1 MFEDFHSVEAE
12 VSSQITTKGKG
23 DLFELFAKFY
33 FQYFSVKYQ
42 IKDVFIGKEIP
53 LELRRKLQ
61 LESSDY
67 GVDGVA
73 TLIDGKLLAF
83 QVKFRTGRESPTA
96 RELAMFWSESKNADQ
111 RIVFTN
117 SNRVPR
123 IGEKHSLAILGT
135 DLELLD
141 QEFFKSFSEFLET
154 SKAVRP
160 KKKTPL
166 PYQKKMINGTVGG
179 LRKYSK
185 GKMIAACGT
194 GKTLVS
200 LWVCEELNARSLVFF
215 APSLALIKQTL
226 DSWSTNSIGG
236 FRYLAVC
243 SDPTVTNEI
252 ENIADYSVNE
262 LDFSVTTNPSEIA
275 EFISTSEKSELP
287 SYIFSTYQ
295 SSEALVEALDSLGNP
310 PIDMAIFDE
319 AHKTAG
325 ASTDGRL
332 TSILR
337 GEKLSTT
344 YRLFMTATE
353 RLVAPWIVSKSLEE
367 DRVVFSMDDES
378 IYGPDVYTYNFGQAI
393 DDGVIANYKVLAADV
408 PVGEIQSIIRAGGL
422 VEDEDSPDLGIVE
435 SDFLYKQAVLGQAI
449 RAKGLTKVVTFHS
462 DISRAKTF
470 VYGSRNHSLPL
481 GAVFSEIGLR
491 APEFAEHID
500 GKMSAEARKELL
512 SSFAQSSFGVV
523 SNARCLTEGVD
534 VPVIDAVYFAD
545 PKSSLVDIVQA
556 VGRALRKPFGV
567 KEKTAYLVIPAMYSD
582 EGELLDE
589 TFTTL
594 IKVIQAL
601 SAQDERLAQWIEKL
615 NLEHARG
622 TRSKTEHL
630 TLDQFI
636 EWPTRIDFKRFGE
649 EIEVKI
655 IDSLVGPP
663 TEAMQ
668 QALAVR
674 RSGTPKILK
683 PIADYAPDTVFNQ
696 LVTPTLAIANESWGA
711 PPKDLPNNAISHSL
725 RLGLI
730 ERNDGGSI
738 RLTALGKAFSS
749 GKAKREDVFRNAC
762 LNYSIENTSPVLK
775 PYEAFLSVLRQLGKV
790 SFHQFVFG
798 LYTLQDG
805 SESEI
810 SRAVAASRKLIEMY
824 PNLDLISPANR
835 VIALSELNAEFQ
847 TDYSLSEVWGSTTV
861 KNRFGYFKSHLS
873 LFPGV
878 EVAPKAVIFTEPS

>member
-1 MFEDFHSVEAE
+1 MFEDFHSFEVE
-12 VSSQITTKGKG
+12 VSNQITTKGKG
-23 DLFELFAKFY
+23 DLFEVFAKFY

-42 IKDVFIGKEIP
+42 VRDVFIGKEIP
-53 LELRRKLQ
+53 LDIKRRLQ

-83 QVKFRTGRESPTA
+83 QVKFRSGRESPTA

-117 SNRVPR
+117 ANRVPR
-123 IGEKHSLAILGT
+123 VGEKHSLAILGT

-141 QEFFKSFSEFLET
+141 QEFFKDFSKYLQT
-154 SKAVRP
+154 SKAIRP
-160 KKKTPL
+160 RKKMPL
-166 PYQKKMINGTVGG
+166 PYQTKMISGTVNG
-179 LRKYSK
+179 LKKNSR

-226 DSWSTNSIGG
+226 DSWSTNSTNG

-252 ENIADYSVNE
+252 ENTADYSVNE

-275 EFISTSEKSELP
+275 EFISASEKSALP

-295 SSEALVEALDSLGNP
+295 SSEALVEALDRLGNP
-310 PIDMAIFDE
+310 SIDMAIFDE

-325 ASTDGRL
+325 ASTDSRL

-378 IYGPDVYTYNFGQAI
+378 IYGPNLYTYNFGKAI
-393 DDGVIANYKVLAADV
+393 DDGVIANYKVLAVDV
-408 PVGEIQSIIRAGGL
+408 PMGEIQSIIQAGGL
-422 VEDEDSPDLGIVE
+422 VEDDDNPELGLVE

-449 RAKGLTKVVTFHS
+449 KSKDLKKIVTFHS

-481 GAVFSEIGLR
+481 GSVFEEIDLR

-512 SSFAQSSFGVV
+512 SAFAQSNFGVV

-567 KEKTAYLVIPAMYSD
+567 KEKTAYLVIPAMYSE
-582 EGELLDE
+582 EGDLLDE
-589 TFTTL
+589 SFTTL

-622 TRSKTEHL
+622 TRGKTEHL

-649 EIEVKI
+649 EIEVRI

-668 QALAVR
+668 KALAIR

-683 PIADYAPDTVFNQ
+683 PIADYAPDTVFDQ
-696 LVTPTLAIANESWGA
+696 LVSPTLAIARDTWGS

-730 ERNDGGSI
+730 ERTDGGSI
-738 RLTALGKAFSS
+738 RLTALGKAYSS
-749 GKAKREDVFRNAC
+749 GEANRQDVFRNAC
-762 LNYSIENTSPVLK
+762 LNYSIEKTSPSLK
-775 PYEAFLSVLRQLGKV
+775 PYVAFLSVLKRLGIV

-805 SESEI
+805 SEGEI
-810 SRAVAASRKLIEMY
+810 NRAVAASQKLIEMY

-835 VIALSELNAEFQ
+835 EVALAELNAQFE

-873 LFPGV
+873 LFPEV
-878 EVAPKAVIFTEPS
+878 EVTSKAVMLRKP